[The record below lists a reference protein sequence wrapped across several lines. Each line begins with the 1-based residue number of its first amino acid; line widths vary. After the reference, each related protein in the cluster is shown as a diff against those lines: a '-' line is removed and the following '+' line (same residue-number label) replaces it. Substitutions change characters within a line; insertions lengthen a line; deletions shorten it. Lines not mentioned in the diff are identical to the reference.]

1 MGDMKTKEGLKRIFA
16 LYDKNGDGII
26 DYEEFKDVARWV
38 KDGINND
45 DLLEMLHSNHVNHLT
60 SSN

>member
-1 MGDMKTKEGLKRIFA
+1 MKTKEGLKRIFA
-16 LYDKNGDGII
+16 FYDKNGDGVI
-26 DYEEFKDVARWV
+26 DFEEFKDVARWI

-45 DLLEMLHSNHVNHLT
+45 ELLEMLHSNHVNHLT

>member
-1 MGDMKTKEGLKRIFA
+1 MKTKEGLKRIFD

-26 DYEEFKDVARWV
+26 DFEEFKDVARWV

>member
-1 MGDMKTKEGLKRIFA
+1 MKTKEGLKRIFA

-26 DYEEFKDVARWV
+26 DFEEFKDVARWV